1 MAKPLS
7 ADLRDRLRAAV
18 DAGATRQAVAERYDV
33 VSSTV
38 TKLIAR
44 VRATGSTAPAG
55 MGGDR
60 RSGAIEA
67 HADEILALIE
77 ARSDITL
84 AEIARAIEARHG
96 RRFAPSVIWRLL
108 DRRGL
113 TFKKKRAR
121 QRAVAP

>member
-7 ADLRDRLRAAV
+7 ADLRNRVRAAV
-18 DAGATRQAVAERYDV
+18 DAGATRQAAAERYNV

-38 TKLIAR
+38 TKLMGR
-44 VRATGSTAPAG
+44 VRTTGSTAPAA

-60 RSGAIEA
+60 RSGRIEA
-67 HADEILALIE
+67 HADEILALIDVR
-77 ARSDITL
+77 ADITL
-84 AEIARAIEARHG
+84 AEIAHEIEARHG

-113 TFKKKRAR
+113 SYKKKRAR
-121 QRAVAP
+121 QRARAS

>member
-18 DAGATRQAVAERYDV
+18 EGGTTRQAAGERYNV

-38 TKLIAR
+38 TKLVTR
-44 VRATGSTAPAG
+44 VRKTGSTAPAA

-60 RSGAIEA
+60 RSGPIEA
-67 HADEILALIE
+67 HADEILGLID
-77 ARSDITL
+77 ARADITL
-84 AEIARAIEARHG
+84 AEIAHEIEARHG

-121 QRAVAP
+121 QRAGPS